1 METLSCV
8 ISYSIQLLADK
19 NKKETK
25 TVPAG
30 RGKVHKNLASILC
43 CTFEE
48 SMLELYDRHVDYG
61 DSRRKA
67 VYMDREDIEY
77 RQQIV
82 NTYKPDVERLIRYL
96 PWLEEKAGSSVQETF
111 EGSGIKGSSITFPV
125 YDGTLMSFI
134 KEVQRT
140 GLLDRNYPYIY
151 SRHRLRTVKDEL
163 RAIEQTGIR
172 EMDVLKGI
180 LSRYVLGGMTK
191 GRLWTEAVYNRIFL
205 NVVRKMK
212 ENLEFWDKPMR

>member
-1 METLSCV
+1 MAFFTPCRS
-8 ISYSIQLLADK
+8 A
-19 NKKETK
+19 N
-25 TVPAG
+25 
-30 RGKVHKNLASILC
+30 
-43 CTFEE
+43 
-48 SMLELYDRHVDYG
+48 
-61 DSRRKA
+61 SRPFA
-67 VYMDREDIEY
+67 ADREDIEY

-163 RAIEQTGIR
+163 RAIEQAGIR

>member
-1 METLSCV
+1 
-8 ISYSIQLLADK
+8 
-19 NKKETK
+19 
-25 TVPAG
+25 
-30 RGKVHKNLASILC
+30 
-43 CTFEE
+43 
-48 SMLELYDRHVDYG
+48 MLELYDRYVDYG
-61 DSRRKA
+61 GGRRKA
-67 VYMDREDIEY
+67 VYMDREDMEY

-82 NTYKPDVERLIRYL
+82 NTYKPDVEKLIRYL
-96 PWLEEKAGSSVQETF
+96 PWLEEKSGSSVQETF
-111 EGSGIKGSSITFPV
+111 EGSGIKESSITFPV
-125 YDGTLMSFI
+125 YDGTLMGFI

-163 RAIEQTGIR
+163 RAIDRAGIR

-180 LSRYVLGGMTK
+180 LSKYVLGGMTK
-191 GRLWTEAVYNRIFL
+191 GRLWTEAVYYRIFL